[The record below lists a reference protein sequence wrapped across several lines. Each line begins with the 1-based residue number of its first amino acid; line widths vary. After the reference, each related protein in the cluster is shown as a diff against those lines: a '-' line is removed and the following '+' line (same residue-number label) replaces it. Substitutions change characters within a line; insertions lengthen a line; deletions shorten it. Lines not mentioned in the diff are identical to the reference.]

1 MEPQCHPR
9 LENETDL
16 EAQQAA
22 FFDSSLDSS
31 AKLVKSSNPKRP
43 VVLSDVIERS
53 NEQATKPVTPPTA
66 RPPPQSKLFST
77 KPKPSVATSELQE
90 ISKQNDELL
99 ASMSKEEILALQE
112 EMRTSIPEFFLRKL
126 EHKRE

>member
-43 VVLSDVIERS
+43 AVLSDVIERS

-66 RPPPQSKLFST
+66 RPPPQPKLFS

-99 ASMSKEEILALQE
+99 ASMSSEEILALQE
-112 EMRTSIPEFFLRKL
+112 EMRTSIPESFLRKL